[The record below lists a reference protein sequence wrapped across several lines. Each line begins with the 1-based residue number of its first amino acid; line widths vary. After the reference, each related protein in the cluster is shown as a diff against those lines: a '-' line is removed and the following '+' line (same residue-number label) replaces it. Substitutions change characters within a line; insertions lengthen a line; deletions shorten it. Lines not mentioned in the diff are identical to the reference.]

1 MSIRHAFSRSQ
12 EHLLVYLRSQTWAKR
27 IAWFSLV
34 LVILMVALPLWK
46 LLPIVSD
53 NPFIPLHYNIYL
65 GIDRFGPWYQIFI
78 LPVIGGVI
86 LLLNLS
92 LAASFSEGETR
103 MFRLGRSEPILSR
116 LLLWVTPIIEI
127 ILLFGMVFT
136 ILLNL

>member
-1 MSIRHAFSRSQ
+1 MFIRPPRRFQ

-27 IAWFSLV
+27 IALFSLALVV
-34 LVILMVALPLWK
+34 LMIALPLWK

-53 NPFIPLHYNIYL
+53 RPFIPLHYNIYL

-92 LAASFSEGETR
+92 LAASFAEGETR
-103 MFRLGRSEPILSR
+103 VFRLGRSEPVLSG
-116 LLLWVTPIIEI
+116 LFVWLTPVLEL
-127 ILLFGMVFT
+127 ILLASVVFT
-136 ILLNL
+136 LLLNL